1 MSQTSGVISPFPMR
15 LFSTTVIAL
24 RALRR
29 NKLRSMLTALGIIIG
44 VAAVIAM
51 VGIGNGAKSQVEAQ
65 VASLGRNVVT
75 VFPGSFNAGGMR
87 GGWGSTSTLTIEDTD
102 AIVREVNGVVAVSP
116 EVRDRNQV
124 LANGLNWNTQVNGES
139 TDYLSIRAW
148 DLSDGAMFTEIDVKG
163 ATKVCVIGSTVVKQL
178 FPDTD
183 PVGQTLRI
191 RNIPFRV
198 LGVLESKG
206 FNFFGSDQDDTVIV
220 PYTTHMRRLNRRTT
234 VSTILIEAASS
245 EEMQSVQDDVTA
257 LLQQR
262 RGGREP
268 DFTVRNQLELAQ
280 TATATTRVMTSLLGA
295 IAGVSLLVG
304 GIGIMNIMLV
314 SVTER
319 TREIGIRLAIGAH
332 DRDIRVQFLIEA
344 MVLSSLG
351 GIIGVILGIGISQT
365 LANLNG
371 WPVLVSTN
379 SIVMAVGFS
388 ALVGVVFG
396 FYPAHKAAQLDPIE
410 ALRFE

>member
-1 MSQTSGVISPFPMR
+1 MR
-15 LFSTTVIAL
+15 FTATTIIAL

-29 NKLRSMLTALGIIIG
+29 NKLRSALTALGIIIG

-75 VFPGSFNAGGMR
+75 VFPGSFSSGGAR
-87 GGWGSTSTLTIEDTD
+87 GGWGSISTLTVEDAD
-102 AIVREVNGVVAVSP
+102 AIAREVSGVVSVSP

-124 LANGLNWNTQVNGES
+124 LANGLNWNTQVLGES

-148 DLSDGAMFTEIDVKG
+148 DLSDGAMFTESDVKT
-163 ATKVCVIGSTVVKQL
+163 AAKVCVIGATVAKQL

-191 RNIPFRV
+191 RNIPFRI
-198 LGVLESKG
+198 LGVLDSKG
-206 FNFFGSDQDDTVIV
+206 FNFFGSDQDDTVII
-220 PYTTHMRRLNRRTT
+220 PHSTHMRRLNRRTN
-234 VSTILIEAASS
+234 VNSILIEAASTS
-245 EEMQSVQDDVTA
+245 VMQSVQDDVTA

-280 TATATTRVMTSLLGA
+280 AATQSTKTMTLLLGY
-295 IAGVSLLVG
+295 IAGISLVVG

-344 MVLSSLG
+344 MILSSLG
-351 GIIGVILGIGISQT
+351 GILGATLGVVGSQT
-365 LANLNG
+365 IAQFAG

-379 SIVMAVGFS
+379 AILAAVGFS
-388 ALVGVVFG
+388 AVIGIVFG

>member
-1 MSQTSGVISPFPMR
+1 MR
-15 LFSTTVIAL
+15 LLATTIIAL

-65 VASLGRNVVT
+65 VASLGRNIVT
-75 VFPGSFNAGGMR
+75 VFPGSFSSGGAR
-87 GGWGSTSTLTIEDTD
+87 GGWGSSSTLTVEDAE
-102 AIVREVNGVVAVSP
+102 AIAREVSGVSAVSP

-124 LANGLNWNTQVNGES
+124 LANGLNWNTQILGES
-139 TDYLSIRAW
+139 PDYLSIRAW
-148 DLSDGAMFTEIDVKG
+148 DLSDGAMFTEADVKA
-163 ATKVCVIGSTVVKQL
+163 ATKVCVIGSTVAKQL
-178 FPDTD
+178 FPETD
-183 PVGQTLRI
+183 PIGQTLRI
-191 RNIPFRV
+191 RNIPFRI

-206 FNFFGSDQDDTVIV
+206 FNFFGSDQDDAVIV
-220 PYTTHMRRLNRRTT
+220 PYTTHMRRINRRTT

-245 EEMQSVQDDVTA
+245 EEMQAVQEDATA

-351 GIIGVILGIGISQT
+351 GIIGVGLGIGISQT
-365 LANLNG
+365 LANVNG

-379 SIVMAVGFS
+379 AILMAVGFS

-396 FYPAHKAAQLDPIE
+396 FYPAHKAAKLDPIE

>member
-1 MSQTSGVISPFPMR
+1 MR
-15 LFSTTVIAL
+15 LLATTIIAL

-29 NKLRSMLTALGIIIG
+29 NKLRSALTALGIIIG

-51 VGIGNGAKSQVEAQ
+51 VGIGNGAKAQVEAQ

-75 VFPGSFNAGGMR
+75 VFPGSASSGGAR
-87 GGWGSTSTLTIEDTD
+87 GGWGSATTLTVEDAE
-102 AIVREVNGVVAVSP
+102 AILREVNGVVSVSP

-124 LANGLNWNTQVNGES
+124 LASGANWNTQVLGES
-139 TDYLSIRAW
+139 PEYLSIRAW
-148 DLSDGAMFTEIDVKG
+148 GLDEGTMFTEADIQS
-163 ATKVCVIGSTVVKQL
+163 AAKVCVIGSTVARQL
-178 FPDTD
+178 FADVD
-183 PVGQTLRI
+183 PIGQSLRI
-191 RNIPFRV
+191 RNIPFRI

-206 FNFFGSDQDDTVIV
+206 FNFFGQDQDDTVIV
-220 PYTTHMRRLNRRTT
+220 PHTTHMRRLNRRTT
-234 VSTILIEAASS
+234 VNTILIEAASPAV
-245 EEMQSVQDDVTA
+245 MQSVQEETTA

-268 DFTVRNQLELAQ
+268 DFTVRNQLELAEA
-280 TATATTRVMTSLLGA
+280 ATATTRVMTALLGA

-351 GIIGVILGIGISQT
+351 GIAGVLLGIGISQT
-365 LANLNG
+365 LSQLNG

-379 SIVMAVGFS
+379 SILLAVGFS
-388 ALVGVVFG
+388 AFVGVAFG
-396 FYPAHKAAQLDPIE
+396 FYPAHKAAKLDPIE

>member
-1 MSQTSGVISPFPMR
+1 MR
-15 LFSTTVIAL
+15 LLATTIIAL

-29 NKLRSMLTALGIIIG
+29 NKLRSALTALGIIIG

-51 VGIGNGAKSQVEAQ
+51 VGIGNGAKAQVEAQ

-75 VFPGSFNAGGMR
+75 VFPGSASSGGAR
-87 GGWGSTSTLTIEDTD
+87 GGWGSATTLTVEDAQ
-102 AIVREVNGVVAVSP
+102 AIMREVSGVVSVSP
-116 EVRDRNQV
+116 ELRDRNQV
-124 LANGLNWNTQVNGES
+124 LAAGANWNTQVMGES
-139 TDYLSIRAW
+139 PEYLSIRAW
-148 DLSDGAMFTEIDVKG
+148 SLADGVMFTEADIQS
-163 ATKVCVIGSTVVKQL
+163 AAKVCVIGSTVAKQL
-178 FPDTD
+178 FADVD
-183 PVGQTLRI
+183 PIGQSLRI
-191 RNIPFRV
+191 RNIPFRI

-206 FNFFGSDQDDTVIV
+206 FNFFGQDQDDTVIV
-220 PYTTHMRRLNRRTT
+220 PYSTHMRRLNRRTT
-234 VSTILIEAASS
+234 VNSILIEASS
-245 EEMQSVQDDVTA
+245 PEVMQSVQDQTTA

-268 DFTVRNQLELAQ
+268 DFTVRNQLELAEA
-280 TATATTRVMTSLLGA
+280 ATATTRVMTALLGA

-351 GIIGVILGIGISQT
+351 GITGVLLGIGISQT
-365 LANLNG
+365 LSQLNG
-371 WPVLVSTN
+371 WPVLVSTD
-379 SIVMAVGFS
+379 SILLAVGFS
-388 ALVGVVFG
+388 AFVGVAFG